1 MELFAVLFA
10 GLTAVLFA
18 LSARSS
24 EAQPVWSEV
33 SRRDLLI
40 YGATLSG
47 AAVVSLFHFDAIGH
61 HAFRPH
67 EESYYFALQGEAPPG
82 GWFPLE
88 TQVLLRLLYQGVGQ
102 VLGSAMAVFVG
113 TALLA
118 GLWSPF
124 LMGLAAQL
132 LARRAWVGWCTA
144 ALVALHPDLSYWRVH
159 AFQIAP
165 PHVAFAA
172 TALLAALV
180 ARKPTRLHCTAWLVT
195 GAFALFLRQD
205 NLGAVVATAAI
216 PAIAGEAGFLRQWKL
231 WLPGFVLGAALLAI
245 PTLHNISL
253 AVDRED
259 YRWGFRFLSYHLG
272 VIEAYRPLTAPG
284 MLVLVGLALGF
295 SLRPDRPDGQ
305 RSELQRACLA
315 WAVILPAG
323 LFPDLLFSEF
333 GARHLLGTTTA
344 ALALAITGI
353 ALVLDHPAVLS
364 RSPQQQKVAR
374 WALGTL
380 VLTACVSCWMEIA
393 DQGRRYGDDTAE
405 IPTLPGTDRPELVL
419 DSSGNAV
426 ATLPS
431 ELATCGLY
439 SGETYVCDPWAEVPD
454 AVCHPPKNLRE
465 PDEVRNLWDQRNGC
479 VLWAVDDTCDDVSGV
494 MHDWWE
500 MVRSMYKWKPVGILP
515 IQERNA
521 YVEIYRLVERP

>member
-1 MELFAVLFA
+1 MELFSVVFGGLSAVLF
-10 GLTAVLFA
+10 GLCLWSPA
-18 LSARSS
+18 AR
-24 EAQPVWSEV
+24 PLWSGIT
-33 SRRDLLI
+33 RRDLGV
-40 YGATLSG
+40 YGATLLG
-47 AAVVSLFHFDAIGH
+47 AVALSLFHFDAIGH

-88 TQVLLRLLYQGVGQ
+88 TQVLLRLIYQGVGQ
-102 VLGSAMAVFVG
+102 VLGSTMTVFVG

-118 GLWSPF
+118 GLWSPL

-132 LARRAWVGWCTA
+132 LSRRAWVGWCTA
-144 ALVALHPDLSYWRVH
+144 VLVAFHPDLSYWRVH

-172 TALLAALV
+172 TVLLSVLV
-180 ARKPTRLHCTAWLVT
+180 ARKPTGLHCTAWLVL

-216 PAIAGEAGFLRQWKL
+216 PALAGQPGFLRHWKL
-231 WLPGFVLGAALLAI
+231 WVPGFLLAAALLAI

-259 YRWGFRFLSYHLG
+259 YRWGFRFLPYHLA
-272 VIEAYRPLTAPG
+272 VMEAYRPLTTPG
-284 MLVLVGLALGF
+284 ILALVGLGLGF
-295 SLRPDRPDGQ
+295 SFRLSRVAGPF
-305 RSELQRACLA
+305 SELQRACRA
-315 WAVILPAG
+315 WAVFLPMG

-344 ALALAITGI
+344 ALALAATGT
-353 ALVLDHPAVLS
+353 ALVFE
-364 RSPQQQKVAR
+364 SPWFAHTTQQRQRATR
-374 WALGTL
+374 L
-380 VLTACVSCWMEIA
+380 VLGAMLLAGIGASWLEIV
-393 DQGRRYGDDTAE
+393 DQGRRYGDDTPE
-405 IPTLPGTDRPELVL
+405 IPTLPGTERPTLVL
-419 DSSGNAV
+419 DDSGEPL
-426 ATLPS
+426 ATLPP
-431 ELATCGLY
+431 ELKTCGLY

-500 MVRSMYKWKPVGILP
+500 MVRSMYQWEPAGILP

-521 YVEIYRLVERP
+521 YVEVYRLVERP